1 MPLGSTAL
9 TAPWAVTENIIG
21 GPAGDVR
28 RTQVARATALDGV
41 HVHLYGKEARPGRKV
56 GHLTV
61 LGDDLE
67 STRSLARTAA
77 AIMNGECADD

>member
-1 MPLGSTAL
+1 
-9 TAPWAVTENIIG
+9 
-21 GPAGDVR
+21 
-28 RTQVARATALDGV
+28 V
-41 HVHLYGKEARPGRKV
+41 HVHLYGKEARPGRKI

-77 AIMNGECADD
+77 AIMNGECGDE